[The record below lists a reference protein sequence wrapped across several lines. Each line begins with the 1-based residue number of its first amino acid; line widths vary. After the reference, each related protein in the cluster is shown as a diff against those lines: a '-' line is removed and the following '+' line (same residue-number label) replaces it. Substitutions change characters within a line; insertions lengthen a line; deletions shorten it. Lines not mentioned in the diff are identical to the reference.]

1 MPGRMSGG
9 GAGGASASVSFSLMV
24 VSVTGP
30 TQGCRSSHSNEEAG
44 VAITSLFLEFNHFDF
59 LLLNFQFKNANIS
72 GGRGGLLPGHHY
84 PPHLKMRNEL
94 LQLAGGIPI
103 FIQLWVSVSAPTL
116 DPGHHRLKSILGVG
130 AGDTGRLLLRISF
143 KSRIKGGVETRGFN
157 PKSL

>member
-1 MPGRMSGG
+1 
-9 GAGGASASVSFSLMV
+9 
-24 VSVTGP
+24 
-30 TQGCRSSHSNEEAG
+30 
-44 VAITSLFLEFNHFDF
+44 
-59 LLLNFQFKNANIS
+59 
-72 GGRGGLLPGHHY
+72 
-84 PPHLKMRNEL
+84 MRNEL